1 VRVPHRARALG
12 RRARQRRLV
21 ALALVRQ
28 GRGDGRGAPGLLG
41 GPVLGQGLGHC
52 DVPLAPFVR
61 EQLLP
66 QLARARQLVTLS
78 EFAKVAL
85 LTPTTL
91 RAASLSV
98 ACPLVC
104 SAAGVVGNDFDPA
117 LLSLIIAVPSSIS
130 INAAYTRRERAL
142 TCLARFRSAT
152 YALHHSIQRWGRPA
166 DRSRIQRENAALY
179 ESLCVGLESGGDDIM
194 FRDVFRHLEEIG
206 EVCESV
212 RLSPRRAEDARDF
225 MPALSTLMLSD
236 ERMLWQTIDELRML
250 SSTATPYLLRGFTVG
265 GATALLLLLHHH

>member
-1 VRVPHRARALG
+1 MARLPT
-12 RRARQRRLV
+12 RFLLLQTV
-21 ALALVRQ
+21 AS
-28 GRGDGRGAPGLLG
+28 
-41 GPVLGQGLGHC
+41 
-52 DVPLAPFVR
+52 
-61 EQLLP
+61 
-66 QLARARQLVTLS
+66 LARARQLVTLS

-225 MPALSTLMLSD
+225 MPALSTLLLSD

-265 GATALLLLLHHH
+265 GATALLLLHHHHH

>member
-1 VRVPHRARALG
+1 M
-12 RRARQRRLV
+12 
-21 ALALVRQ
+21 
-28 GRGDGRGAPGLLG
+28 
-41 GPVLGQGLGHC
+41 
-52 DVPLAPFVR
+52 
-61 EQLLP
+61 
-66 QLARARQLVTLS
+66 
-78 EFAKVAL
+78 
-85 LTPTTL
+85 
-91 RAASLSV
+91 
-98 ACPLVC
+98 
-104 SAAGVVGNDFDPA
+104 VGNDFDPA

-225 MPALSTLMLSD
+225 MPALSTLLLSD

-265 GATALLLLLHHH
+265 GATALLLLLLHHH